1 MDYYYL
7 DADMRQVGPVS
18 LDDLVAAGVTGD
30 TMVWHEG
37 LEEWAKAGNLPE
49 VVKAME
55 RKARPATPE
64 KSQAPESPGAPGAP
78 EKPEPPES
86 PVKPDNPESP
96 VKPESPESP
105 GNPESPEAVVID
117 AADDDEIIPKRPS
130 KRLGMNIAM
139 MVLTTLNPF
148 YILGLMLVVPFAAMS
163 ITFGAIGESAYNR
176 ENYRLADRFG
186 RLGRGFGKAALISGL
201 IILLLEIL
209 FFVAIF
215 S

>member
-18 LDDLVAAGVTGD
+18 LDDLVASGVTGD

-64 KSQAPESPGAPGAP
+64 KP
-78 EKPEPPES
+78 EKPE
-86 PVKPDNPESP
+86 K
-96 VKPESPESP
+96 
-105 GNPESPEAVVID
+105 PESPEAVVID
-117 AADDDEIIPKRPS
+117 AADDDDEIIPKRPS

>member
-7 DADMRQVGPVS
+7 DADMRQVGPMS

-37 LEEWAKAGNLPE
+37 LEEWTKAGNLPE

-55 RKARPATPE
+55 RKTRPATPE
-64 KSQAPESPGAPGAP
+64 
-78 EKPEPPES
+78 
-86 PVKPDNPESP
+86 
-96 VKPESPESP
+96 KPESPESP
-105 GNPESPEAVVID
+105 GAPESPESPGAPDNPEKPESPEAVVIN

-139 MVLTTLNPF
+139 MVLTTLNPL

-201 IILLLEIL
+201 IILLLETL

>member
-64 KSQAPESPGAPGAP
+64 KPQAPESP
-78 EKPEPPES
+78 
-86 PVKPDNPESP
+86 VSP

-105 GNPESPEAVVID
+105 EKPESPESPEAVVID

>member
-1 MDYYYL
+1 MNYYYL

-55 RKARPATPE
+55 GKARPATPE
-64 KSQAPESPGAPGAP
+64 KPQA
-78 EKPEPPES
+78 
-86 PVKPDNPESP
+86 
-96 VKPESPESP
+96 PESPESP
-105 GNPESPEAVVID
+105 ENPESPEKPESPESPEAVVIA

>member
-55 RKARPATPE
+55 RKARPAMPE
-64 KSQAPESPGAPGAP
+64 KSQAPESPG
-78 EKPEPPES
+78 
-86 PVKPDNPESP
+86 SP
-96 VKPESPESP
+96 VKPENPESPESPEKPESP

-117 AADDDEIIPKRPS
+117 AAADDDEIIPKRPS

-201 IILLLEIL
+201 IILLLETL

>member
-7 DADMRQVGPVS
+7 DADMRQVGPMS
-18 LDDLVAAGVTGD
+18 LDDLVASGVTGD

-64 KSQAPESPGAPGAP
+64 KSQAPESP
-78 EKPEPPES
+78 E
-86 PVKPDNPESP
+86 N
-96 VKPESPESP
+96 PESP
-105 GNPESPEAVVID
+105 GNPESPESPEAVVID
-117 AADDDEIIPKRPS
+117 AAADDEIIPKRPS

>member
-64 KSQAPESPGAPGAP
+64 KPQAPESPG
-78 EKPEPPES
+78 
-86 PVKPDNPESP
+86 
-96 VKPESPESP
+96 SPESP
-105 GNPESPEAVVID
+105 GKPGSPGAPDNPEKPESPEAVVID
-117 AADDDEIIPKRPS
+117 AAADDDEIIPKRPS

-201 IILLLEIL
+201 IILLLETL

>member
-7 DADMRQVGPVS
+7 DADMRQVGPMS
-18 LDDLVAAGVTGD
+18 LDDLVASGVTGD

-64 KSQAPESPGAPGAP
+64 KPE
-78 EKPEPPES
+78 
-86 PVKPDNPESP
+86 
-96 VKPESPESP
+96 KPESPESP
-105 GNPESPEAVVID
+105 EKPEKPESPEKPEKPESPEAVVID
-117 AADDDEIIPKRPS
+117 ATDDDEIIPKRPS

>member
-7 DADMRQVGPVS
+7 DADMRQVGPMS
-18 LDDLVAAGVTGD
+18 LDDLVASGVTGD

-64 KSQAPESPGAPGAP
+64 KSQAPESP
-78 EKPEPPES
+78 E
-86 PVKPDNPESP
+86 N
-96 VKPESPESP
+96 PESP
-105 GNPESPEAVVID
+105 GNPESPESPEAVVID
-117 AADDDEIIPKRPS
+117 AAADDEIIPKRPS

-201 IILLLEIL
+201 IILLLETL

>member
-64 KSQAPESPGAPGAP
+64 KPES
-78 EKPEPPES
+78 PEPPES
-86 PVKPDNPESP
+86 PVNPEAPGSP

-105 GNPESPEAVVID
+105 EAVVID
-117 AADDDEIIPKRPS
+117 DAADDEIIPNRPS

-209 FFVAIF
+209 FFVAIL

>member
-18 LDDLVAAGVTGD
+18 LDDLVASGVKGD

-64 KSQAPESPGAPGAP
+64 K
-78 EKPEPPES
+78 
-86 PVKPDNPESP
+86 PESP

-105 GNPESPEAVVID
+105 ESPEAVVIA

>member
-18 LDDLVAAGVTGD
+18 LDDLVASGVTGD

-64 KSQAPESPGAPGAP
+64 KPESP
-78 EKPEPPES
+78 EKPEY
-86 PVKPDNPESP
+86 
-96 VKPESPESP
+96 P
-105 GNPESPEAVVID
+105 GKPESPEAVVIA

>member
-64 KSQAPESPGAPGAP
+64 KSQAPEAPEAPGAP
-78 EKPEPPES
+78 EKPE
-86 PVKPDNPESP
+86 NPESP
-96 VKPESPESP
+96 EKPEK
-105 GNPESPEAVVID
+105 PEAVVID
-117 AADDDEIIPKRPS
+117 AAAADDEIIPKRPS

-139 MVLTTLNPF
+139 MVLTTLNPL

>member
-55 RKARPATPE
+55 RKARPAMPE
-64 KSQAPESPGAPGAP
+64 KSQAPESPG
-78 EKPEPPES
+78 
-86 PVKPDNPESP
+86 SP
-96 VKPESPESP
+96 VKPEYPV
-105 GNPESPEAVVID
+105 NPESPEAVVIAA

-139 MVLTTLNPF
+139 MVLTTLNPL

-201 IILLLEIL
+201 IILLLEIV
-209 FFVAIF
+209 FFVAIL

>member
-37 LEEWAKAGNLPE
+37 LEEWTKAGNLPE

-64 KSQAPESPGAPGAP
+64 KP
-78 EKPEPPES
+78 EKPES
-86 PVKPDNPESP
+86 PVNPESP
-96 VKPESPESP
+96 EKPEKPESPE
-105 GNPESPEAVVID
+105 NPEAVVID
-117 AADDDEIIPKRPS
+117 AAAADDEIIPKRPS

-139 MVLTTLNPF
+139 MVLTTLNPL

-201 IILLLEIL
+201 IILLLEIV
-209 FFVAIF
+209 FFVAIL

>member
-64 KSQAPESPGAPGAP
+64 KSQAPESPVNPESP
-78 EKPEPPES
+78 EKPE
-86 PVKPDNPESP
+86 K
-96 VKPESPESP
+96 PESP
-105 GNPESPEAVVID
+105 GNPESPEAVVI
-117 AADDDEIIPKRPS
+117 AAAADDEIIPKRPS

-201 IILLLEIL
+201 IILLLETL

>member
-64 KSQAPESPGAPGAP
+64 KPEKP

-86 PVKPDNPESP
+86 PENPESP
-96 VKPESPESP
+96 EKPES
-105 GNPESPEAVVID
+105 PESPEAVVIA

>member
-18 LDDLVAAGVTGD
+18 LDDLVASGVKGD

-55 RKARPATPE
+55 RKVQPATPE
-64 KSQAPESPGAPGAP
+64 NSQAPESPESP
-78 EKPEPPES
+78 EK
-86 PVKPDNPESP
+86 
-96 VKPESPESP
+96 PESP

-117 AADDDEIIPKRPS
+117 AAADDEIIPKRPS

-148 YILGLMLVVPFAAMS
+148 YFLGLMLVVPFAAMS

-186 RLGRGFGKAALISGL
+186 RLGYGFGKAALISGL

-209 FFVAIF
+209 FFVAIL

>member
-37 LEEWAKAGNLPE
+37 LEEWTKAGNLPE

-64 KSQAPESPGAPGAP
+64 KP
-78 EKPEPPES
+78 EKPEKPESPES
-86 PVKPDNPESP
+86 PVIPESPESP
-96 VKPESPESP
+96 VKPESPE
-105 GNPESPEAVVID
+105 AVVI
-117 AADDDEIIPKRPS
+117 AAAADDEIIPKRPS

-209 FFVAIF
+209 FFVAIL

>member
-37 LEEWAKAGNLPE
+37 LEEWTKAGNLPE

-64 KSQAPESPGAPGAP
+64 KPQAPV
-78 EKPEPPES
+78 S
-86 PVKPDNPESP
+86 PVSPVSP
-96 VKPESPESP
+96 VKPESPEKP
-105 GNPESPEAVVID
+105 EKPEKPESPEAVVID
-117 AADDDEIIPKRPS
+117 AAAADDEIIPKRPS

>member
-18 LDDLVAAGVTGD
+18 LDDLVASGVKGD

-64 KSQAPESPGAPGAP
+64 KP

-86 PVKPDNPESP
+86 P
-96 VKPESPESP
+96 ESPETP
-105 GNPESPEAVVID
+105 EKPEKPESPEAVVID
-117 AADDDEIIPKRPS
+117 AAADDDEIIPKRPS

-201 IILLLEIL
+201 IILLLETL

>member
-18 LDDLVAAGVTGD
+18 LDDLVAAGVKGD

-64 KSQAPESPGAPGAP
+64 KPQAPES
-78 EKPEPPES
+78 
-86 PVKPDNPESP
+86 PESP
-96 VKPESPESP
+96 VKPESPEKP
-105 GNPESPEAVVID
+105 EKPESPEVVVID
-117 AADDDEIIPKRPS
+117 AADDDDEIIPKRPS

>member
-64 KSQAPESPGAPGAP
+64 KPEKPESPGAPGAP
-78 EKPEPPES
+78 EKPES
-86 PVKPDNPESP
+86 
-96 VKPESPESP
+96 
-105 GNPESPEAVVID
+105 PESPEAVVI
-117 AADDDEIIPKRPS
+117 AAAAADDEIIPKRPS

>member
-64 KSQAPESPGAPGAP
+64 KSQAPESPG
-78 EKPEPPES
+78 S
-86 PVKPDNPESP
+86 PVN
-96 VKPESPESP
+96 PESPESP
-105 GNPESPEAVVID
+105 EKPESPGNPENPESPEAVVI
-117 AADDDEIIPKRPS
+117 AAAADDEIIPKRPS

-139 MVLTTLNPF
+139 MVLTTINPL
-148 YILGLMLVVPFAAMS
+148 YVLGLMLVVPFAAMS

>member
-18 LDDLVAAGVTGD
+18 LDDLVAAGVKGD

-49 VVKAME
+49 VVQAME

-64 KSQAPESPGAPGAP
+64 KSQAPESPESPGNP
-78 EKPEPPES
+78 EKPE
-86 PVKPDNPESP
+86 NP

-105 GNPESPEAVVID
+105 EAVIIA
-117 AADDDEIIPKRPS
+117 AADDDELIPKRPS

-209 FFVAIF
+209 FFVAIL

>member
-7 DADMRQVGPVS
+7 DANMRQVGPVS
-18 LDDLVAAGVTGD
+18 LDDLVASGVTGD

-64 KSQAPESPGAPGAP
+64 KPQAPESPGAP
-78 EKPEPPES
+78 E
-86 PVKPDNPESP
+86 NPENP
-96 VKPESPESP
+96 EKPESPENPDKPES
-105 GNPESPEAVVID
+105 PESPEAVVI
-117 AADDDEIIPKRPS
+117 AAAADDEIIPKRPS

>member
-64 KSQAPESPGAPGAP
+64 KSQAPESP
-78 EKPEPPES
+78 ENPES
-86 PVKPDNPESP
+86 PVIPESP
-96 VKPESPESP
+96 VKPEK
-105 GNPESPEAVVID
+105 PESPEAVVI
-117 AADDDEIIPKRPS
+117 AADNDDEIIPKRPS

>member
-37 LEEWAKAGNLPE
+37 LEEWTKAGNLPE

-64 KSQAPESPGAPGAP
+64 KPQAPENPEKPESPG
-78 EKPEPPES
+78 
-86 PVKPDNPESP
+86 SP
-96 VKPESPESP
+96 VKPEYPV
-105 GNPESPEAVVID
+105 NPESPEAVVIAA

-139 MVLTTLNPF
+139 MVLTTLNPL

>member
-18 LDDLVAAGVTGD
+18 LDDLVASGVTGD

-64 KSQAPESPGAPGAP
+64 KPQA
-78 EKPEPPES
+78 PEPPES
-86 PVKPDNPESP
+86 PEN
-96 VKPESPESP
+96 PESPESP
-105 GNPESPEAVVID
+105 EKPEKPESPEAVVID
-117 AADDDEIIPKRPS
+117 AAAADDEIIPKRPS

-209 FFVAIF
+209 FFVAIL

>member
-55 RKARPATPE
+55 RKARPAMPE
-64 KSQAPESPGAPGAP
+64 KSQAPESPG
-78 EKPEPPES
+78 
-86 PVKPDNPESP
+86 SP
-96 VKPESPESP
+96 VKPENP

-139 MVLTTLNPF
+139 MVLTTLNPL

-201 IILLLEIL
+201 IILLLETL

>member
-18 LDDLVAAGVTGD
+18 LDDLVASGVKGD

-64 KSQAPESPGAPGAP
+64 KSQAPESPG
-78 EKPEPPES
+78 
-86 PVKPDNPESP
+86 SP
-96 VKPESPESP
+96 VKPESPVNP
-105 GNPESPEAVVID
+105 VNPVNPESPEAVVID

-139 MVLTTLNPF
+139 MVLTTLNPL

-209 FFVAIF
+209 FFVAIL

>member
-64 KSQAPESPGAPGAP
+64 KPQAPEAPEAPGSPG
-78 EKPEPPES
+78 
-86 PVKPDNPESP
+86 N
-96 VKPESPESP
+96 PESPESP
-105 GNPESPEAVVID
+105 ESPVNPESPESPEAVVID

-139 MVLTTLNPF
+139 MVLTTLNPL

-201 IILLLEIL
+201 IILLLETL

>member
-64 KSQAPESPGAPGAP
+64 K
-78 EKPEPPES
+78 
-86 PVKPDNPESP
+86 
-96 VKPESPESP
+96 PESPESP
-105 GNPESPEAVVID
+105 ESPEKPEKPEKPESPEAVVID
-117 AADDDEIIPKRPS
+117 AAADDEIIPKRPS

-209 FFVAIF
+209 FFVAIL

>member
-7 DADMRQVGPVS
+7 DADMRQVGPMS
-18 LDDLVAAGVTGD
+18 LDDLVASGVTGD

-37 LEEWAKAGNLPE
+37 LEEWTKAGNLPE

-64 KSQAPESPGAPGAP
+64 KPQAPESPGFPG
-78 EKPEPPES
+78 S
-86 PVKPDNPESP
+86 PG
-96 VKPESPESP
+96 SP
-105 GNPESPEAVVID
+105 GNPEKPESPEAVVID
-117 AADDDEIIPKRPS
+117 AADADAEIIPKRPS

-186 RLGRGFGKAALISGL
+186 RLGYGFGKAALISGL

-209 FFVAIF
+209 FFVAIL

>member
-18 LDDLVAAGVTGD
+18 LDDLVAAGVKGD

-64 KSQAPESPGAPGAP
+64 KPE
-78 EKPEPPES
+78 
-86 PVKPDNPESP
+86 
-96 VKPESPESP
+96 KPESPESP
-105 GNPESPEAVVID
+105 ENPESPESPEKPESPEAVVIA
-117 AADDDEIIPKRPS
+117 AADDDESIPKRPS

-186 RLGRGFGKAALISGL
+186 RLGYGFGKAALISGL
-201 IILLLEIL
+201 IILLLETL

>member
-18 LDDLVAAGVTGD
+18 LDDLVASGVKGD

-64 KSQAPESPGAPGAP
+64 KPE
-78 EKPEPPES
+78 
-86 PVKPDNPESP
+86 N
-96 VKPESPESP
+96 PESPES
-105 GNPESPEAVVID
+105 PESPEAVVID
-117 AADDDEIIPKRPS
+117 AAADDDEIIPKRPS

-201 IILLLEIL
+201 IILLLETL

>member
-7 DADMRQVGPVS
+7 DADMRQVGPMS
-18 LDDLVAAGVTGD
+18 LDDLVAAGVKGD

-64 KSQAPESPGAPGAP
+64 KPQAPEAPEAP
-78 EKPEPPES
+78 EKPE
-86 PVKPDNPESP
+86 KPGKPESP

-105 GNPESPEAVVID
+105 EAVVID
-117 AADDDEIIPKRPS
+117 AAADDDEIIPKRPS

-209 FFVAIF
+209 FFVAIL

>member
-64 KSQAPESPGAPGAP
+64 KSQAPESP
-78 EKPEPPES
+78 ENPES
-86 PVKPDNPESP
+86 PVIPESP
-96 VKPESPESP
+96 VKPEK
-105 GNPESPEAVVID
+105 PESPEAVVID

>member
-64 KSQAPESPGAPGAP
+64 KPQAPESPGSPG
-78 EKPEPPES
+78 S
-86 PVKPDNPESP
+86 PVN
-96 VKPESPESP
+96 PESPESP
-105 GNPESPEAVVID
+105 EKPENPESPESPEAVVID
-117 AADDDEIIPKRPS
+117 AAADDDEIIPKRPS

>member
-55 RKARPATPE
+55 RKARPAMPE
-64 KSQAPESPGAPGAP
+64 KSQAPESPG
-78 EKPEPPES
+78 
-86 PVKPDNPESP
+86 SP
-96 VKPESPESP
+96 VKPENPESPESPEKPESP

-117 AADDDEIIPKRPS
+117 AAAADDEIIPKRPS

-201 IILLLEIL
+201 IILLLETL